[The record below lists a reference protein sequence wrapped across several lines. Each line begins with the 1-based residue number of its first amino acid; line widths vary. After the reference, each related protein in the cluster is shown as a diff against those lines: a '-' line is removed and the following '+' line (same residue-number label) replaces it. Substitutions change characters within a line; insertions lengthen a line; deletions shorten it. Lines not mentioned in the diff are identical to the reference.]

1 MSWGIKIT
9 TLYIGF
15 VVLIVTMVV
24 MTMRQKVDLVSKD
37 YYAQEL
43 KFQDK
48 IDKSNRA
55 NALIEPL
62 NWMVST
68 GKIEINF
75 PQEFKNQKI
84 NATINLFRPS
94 DASLDKKIEVS
105 SLLNG
110 KQIIS
115 TSTLKAGVYKI
126 QIEWNAGDKTFYN
139 EGVIKI

>member
-1 MSWGIKIT
+1 MSWGVKIT
-9 TLYIGF
+9 ILYIGF
-15 VVLIVTMVV
+15 VVLILSMVA

-43 KFQDK
+43 NFQNK
-48 IDKSNRA
+48 IDQSNRA
-55 NALIEPL
+55 NALVEPL
-62 NWMVST
+62 NWIVSN

-75 PQEFKNQKI
+75 PKEFKNQKI
-84 NATINLFRPS
+84 TGTINLFRPS
-94 DASLDKKIEVS
+94 DASLDKKIAVS
-105 SLLNG
+105 SLQNG

-126 QIEWNAGDKTFYN
+126 QIEWNVGEESFYN

>member
-9 TLYIGF
+9 ILYIGF
-15 VVLIVTMVV
+15 VVLIVTMVA
-24 MTMRQKVDLVSKD
+24 MTMSQKVDLVSKD

-48 IDKSNRA
+48 IDQSNRA

-62 NWMVST
+62 NWMVSN

-75 PQEFKNQKI
+75 PKEFKNQKI
-84 NATINLFRPS
+84 TGTINLFRPS
-94 DASLDKKIEVS
+94 DASLDKKIAVS
-105 SLLNG
+105 SMQNG

-126 QIEWNAGDKTFYN
+126 QIEWKVGDESFYN

>member
-9 TLYIGF
+9 ILYIGF
-15 VVLIVTMVV
+15 VVLIVTMVA
-24 MTMRQKVDLVSKD
+24 MTMSQKVDLVSKD

-43 KFQDK
+43 NFQNK
-48 IDKSNRA
+48 IDQSNRA
-55 NALIEPL
+55 NALVEPL
-62 NWMVST
+62 NWIVSN

-75 PQEFKNQKI
+75 PKEFKNQKI
-84 NATINLFRPS
+84 TGTINLFRPS
-94 DASLDKKIEVS
+94 DASLDKKIAVS
-105 SLLNG
+105 SMQNG

-126 QIEWNAGDKTFYN
+126 QIEWKVGEESFYN

>member
-9 TLYIGF
+9 ILYIGF
-15 VVLIVTMVV
+15 VVLIVTMVA
-24 MTMRQKVDLVSKD
+24 MTMSQKVDLVSKD

-48 IDKSNRA
+48 IDQSNRA

-62 NWMVST
+62 NWMVSN

-75 PQEFKNQKI
+75 PKEFKNQKI
-84 NATINLFRPS
+84 TGTINLFRPS
-94 DASLDKKIEVS
+94 DASLDKKIAVLS
-105 SLLNG
+105 MQNG

-126 QIEWNAGDKTFYN
+126 QIEWNVGDESFYN

>member
-9 TLYIGF
+9 ILYIGF
-15 VVLIVTMVV
+15 VVLIVTMVA
-24 MTMRQKVDLVSKD
+24 MTMSQKVDLVSKD

-48 IDKSNRA
+48 IDQSNRA

-62 NWMVST
+62 NWMVSN

-75 PQEFKNQKI
+75 PKEFKNQKI
-84 NATINLFRPS
+84 TGTINLFRPS
-94 DASLDKKIEVS
+94 DASLDKKIAVLS
-105 SLLNG
+105 MQNG

-126 QIEWNAGDKTFYN
+126 QIEWKVGDESFYN